1 MQRVGSGKW
10 KFVRFRKPFDSVDLD
25 AIDKT
30 RDTPSPWKSV
40 VREPTEPIGALSA
53 RLPVQLFA
61 QRSAYFS
68 DPRLS
73 ASTRRW
79 CTSVPSFVLARYA
92 SFRSRLPLP
101 PPPPPPLSPGVSLS
115 LSPSFA
121 PFYPSHPVPSA
132 VAFKVGAP
140 RAPEN
145 FLIDPRTSRALYS
158 TCDSS
163 SPLLISSPLPPHRA
177 RELVI
182 VPTTEPRYQRRLRF
196 HRSPSSLAT
205 EPRQISATVEI
216 NATV

>member
-1 MQRVGSGKW
+1 M
-10 KFVRFRKPFDSVDLD
+10 
-25 AIDKT
+25 

-40 VREPTEPIGALSA
+40 VREPTESIGALSA

-79 CTSVPSFVLARYA
+79 CTSVSSRPSFVLARYA
-92 SFRSRLPLP
+92 SFRSRLPLLP
-101 PPPPPPLSPGVSLS
+101 PPPSLSVS

-121 PFYPSHPVPSA
+121 PFYSSHLVPSA

-196 HRSPSSLAT
+196 HRSPSSLAI
-205 EPRQISATVEI
+205 EPRQISATIEI
-216 NATV
+216 NATVIKLSNNQRSTTLTKGLTRTKIIS